1 MKGLIDAGYVYVA
14 QPPLYKVSKGKKM
27 SYAYDDVQL
36 ERLLTEYGSG
46 VSVQRYKGLGE
57 MNAIQ
62 LWDTTMDPSR
72 RTLLKVEIEDAELAD
87 KAFVELMGDDVQPRR
102 EYIEANATAVANLDI

>member
-1 MKGLIDAGYVYVA
+1 
-14 QPPLYKVSKGKKM
+14 
-27 SYAYDDVQL
+27 
-36 ERLLTEYGSG
+36 
-46 VSVQRYKGLGE
+46 

-72 RTLLKVEIEDAELAD
+72 RTLLQVEIEDAELAD

-102 EYIEANATAVANLDI
+102 EYIEANATAVANLDV

>member
-1 MKGLIDAGYVYVA
+1 L
-14 QPPLYKVSKGKKM
+14 S
-27 SYAYDDVQL
+27 
-36 ERLLTEYGSG
+36 EYGSG
-46 VSVQRYKGLGE
+46 SSVQRYKGLGE
-57 MNAIQ
+57 MNAEQ
-62 LWDTTMDPSR
+62 LWDTTMDPSK